1 MGHGAATA
9 IRPSGGAL
17 GQGKEDRS
25 RGRRLLVPALLTVLM
40 LAILIGLGVW
50 QLQRRTWKLGLLAA
64 IDHAEAAPAIP
75 LPEHPT
81 SFAKVR
87 IEGHMQED
95 RQAFYGADVRDL
107 PSGPTMGARLVE
119 PMDRPGADPVLVDRG
134 WLPTGAHPAPAPSV
148 IEGYVRAPETPGAFS
163 ATDNPGQHLF
173 YTLNPAAIGKALGLA
188 RVAPFT
194 LVALGPV
201 VPGVFPQ
208 PATALPRPPNDHLNY
223 AITWFSLAATLAVIF
238 TLYARKVLRA

>member
-1 MGHGAATA
+1 M
-9 IRPSGGAL
+9 RCLFVPSA
-17 GQGKEDRS
+17 
-25 RGRRLLVPALLTVLM
+25 LTVLM
-40 LAILIGLGVW
+40 LVVLMGLGIW

-87 IEGHMQED
+87 IEGRIRGD
-95 RQAFYGADVRDL
+95 LQALYGADVRDL
-107 PSGPTMGARLVE
+107 PGGPVMGAQLIE
-119 PMDRPGADPVLVDRG
+119 PMDRPGADPVLVDLG
-134 WLPTGAHPAPAPSV
+134 WLPEGVTPPAPPSAV
-148 IEGYVRAPETPGAFS
+148 EGYIRAPETPGTFS
-163 ATDNPGQHLF
+163 AADNPAARRF
-173 YTLNPAAIGKALGLA
+173 YTLNPAAIGAALGLA

-223 AITWFSLAATLAVIF
+223 AITWFSLAGTLAVIF
-238 TLYARKVLRA
+238 VLYARKVLRA